1 MEIVFGIL
9 SGLTTS
15 WGLGGGALLIP
26 LLVNFIGIDQH
37 IAQATNLIFFIPT
50 ALCSVIVNSKNKLVK
65 YKLALQVI
73 IYGIIGT
80 IIGSI
85 ISNKLNK
92 IFLRKIFGILLLI
105 IAIMEMYNF
114 YKMYIKKKVDI
125 IIINSK
131 KNRCYDS
138 QLYKLM

>member
-15 WGLGGGALLIP
+15 WGLGGGTLLIP

-65 YKLALQVI
+65 YKLAFQVI

-114 YKMYIKKKVDI
+114 YKMYIKKESRHNNNKQQE
-125 IIINSK
+125 K
-131 KNRCYDS
+131 
-138 QLYKLM
+138 

>member
-50 ALCSVIVNSKNKLVK
+50 ALCSVIVNSKNKLVF
-65 YKLALQVI
+65 QVI

-114 YKMYIKKKVDI
+114 YKMYIKKESRHNNNKQQE
-125 IIINSK
+125 K
-131 KNRCYDS
+131 
-138 QLYKLM
+138 

>member
-9 SGLTTS
+9 SGLATS

-65 YKLALQVI
+65 YKLAFQVM

-92 IFLRKIFGILLLI
+92 IFLRKIFGIILLL

-114 YKMYIKKKVDI
+114 YKMYIKKESRHNNNKQQE
-125 IIINSK
+125 K
-131 KNRCYDS
+131 
-138 QLYKLM
+138 

>member
-92 IFLRKIFGILLLI
+92 NFLRKIFGILLLI
-105 IAIMEMYNF
+105 IAIMEMCNF
-114 YKMYIKKKVDI
+114 YKMYIKKESRHNNNKQQE
-125 IIINSK
+125 K
-131 KNRCYDS
+131 
-138 QLYKLM
+138 

>member
-105 IAIMEMYNF
+105 IMEMYNF
-114 YKMYIKKKVDI
+114 YKMYIKKESRHNNNKQQE
-125 IIINSK
+125 K
-131 KNRCYDS
+131 
-138 QLYKLM
+138 

>member
-65 YKLALQVI
+65 Y
-73 IYGIIGT
+73 
-80 IIGSI
+80 
-85 ISNKLNK
+85 
-92 IFLRKIFGILLLI
+92 
-105 IAIMEMYNF
+105 MYLPW
-114 YKMYIKKKVDI
+114 V
-125 IIINSK
+125 
-131 KNRCYDS
+131 
-138 QLYKLM
+138 

>member
-65 YKLALQVI
+65 YKLAFQVI

-92 IFLRKIFGILLLI
+92 IFLRIIFGILLLI

-114 YKMYIKKKVDI
+114 YKMYIKKESRHNNNKQQE
-125 IIINSK
+125 K
-131 KNRCYDS
+131 
-138 QLYKLM
+138 

>member
-50 ALCSVIVNSKNKLVK
+50 CDNP
-65 YKLALQVI
+65 
-73 IYGIIGT
+73 
-80 IIGSI
+80 
-85 ISNKLNK
+85 
-92 IFLRKIFGILLLI
+92 F
-105 IAIMEMYNF
+105 
-114 YKMYIKKKVDI
+114 
-125 IIINSK
+125 IIN
-131 KNRCYDS
+131 
-138 QLYKLM
+138 L

>member
-50 ALCSVIVNSKNKLVK
+50 AFCSVIVNSKNKLVK
-65 YKLALQVI
+65 YKLAFQVI

-114 YKMYIKKKVDI
+114 YKMYIKKESRHNNKQQE
-125 IIINSK
+125 K
-131 KNRCYDS
+131 
-138 QLYKLM
+138 

>member
-1 MEIVFGIL
+1 M
-9 SGLTTS
+9 
-15 WGLGGGALLIP
+15 
-26 LLVNFIGIDQH
+26 VNFIGIDQH

-114 YKMYIKKKVDI
+114 YKMYIKKESRHNNNKQQE
-125 IIINSK
+125 K
-131 KNRCYDS
+131 
-138 QLYKLM
+138 

>member
-114 YKMYIKKKVDI
+114 YKMYIKKESRHNNNNKQQE
-125 IIINSK
+125 K
-131 KNRCYDS
+131 
-138 QLYKLM
+138 

>member
-9 SGLTTS
+9 SGLATS

-65 YKLALQVI
+65 YKLAFQVI

-92 IFLRKIFGILLLI
+92 NFLRKIFGILFLI
-105 IAIMEMYNF
+105 IDIMEMYNF
-114 YKMYIKKKVDI
+114 YKMYIKKESRHNNNKQQE
-125 IIINSK
+125 K
-131 KNRCYDS
+131 
-138 QLYKLM
+138 